1 MLYEPQKDIMY
12 LRLSEEDDERDESCS
27 IASQRGCIERYLS
40 DRGDLGTDFEEIVD
54 DGYSGTNLERPGMQR
69 LLDLIDM
76 GQVRTVIVR
85 DLSRFARN
93 YLEAGYYLEV
103 VFPTKGIHFIAINDG
118 FDSWEVGEDTGGLEL
133 AIRNLVNQMYSR
145 DISRKIKSV
154 VDMKKRNGEYAFG
167 AVPYGYKK
175 GAIHN
180 TIVIDEPAAETV
192 RRIFALAA
200 EGTSITKIALTL
212 NEDQVDTPSV
222 YLASVRG
229 NYKTRAFWTYESV
242 RNILGNRIYTGDT
255 EVFKSHVTCVGSN
268 KVRLIPEELRQVIP
282 ETHAAIIPR
291 TTYYLARKAVRN
303 TAPKTPATGKTSPL
317 SSFLVCGCCGNRL
330 LKGKQKN
337 KTWLCASARY
347 THDTEC
353 RQVRMDDQKLRE
365 ILLRAIQNQCDMVDV
380 KVKKLSTAEKR
391 SGEKRRFLL
400 NELKICKSLVDRA
413 QREKMQLYEQ
423 FSSGEVSK
431 DMFITQK
438 NEVTLRQED
447 AVLQVRLV
455 EEQLEAV
462 EAGTKAALSE
472 IRQLERY
479 TKYAGMAEITP
490 TLVKELVKE
499 IIIYPD
505 NRLRIIWNFRDNVAD
520 NMRTFFADSTERA

>member
-1 MLYEPQKDIMY
+1 
-12 LRLSEEDDERDESCS
+12 
-27 IASQRGCIERYLS
+27 
-40 DRGDLGTDFEEIVD
+40 
-54 DGYSGTNLERPGMQR
+54 
-69 LLDLIDM
+69 
-76 GQVRTVIVR
+76 
-85 DLSRFARN
+85 
-93 YLEAGYYLEV
+93 
-103 VFPTKGIHFIAINDG
+103 
-118 FDSWEVGEDTGGLEL
+118 
-133 AIRNLVNQMYSR
+133 
-145 DISRKIKSV
+145 
-154 VDMKKRNGEYAFG
+154 
-167 AVPYGYKK
+167 
-175 GAIHN
+175 
-180 TIVIDEPAAETV
+180 
-192 RRIFALAA
+192 
-200 EGTSITKIALTL
+200 
-212 NEDQVDTPSV
+212 
-222 YLASVRG
+222 
-229 NYKTRAFWTYESV
+229 
-242 RNILGNRIYTGDT
+242 
-255 EVFKSHVTCVGSN
+255 
-268 KVRLIPEELRQVIP
+268 
-282 ETHAAIIPR
+282 
-291 TTYYLARKAVRN
+291 
-303 TAPKTPATGKTSPL
+303 
-317 SSFLVCGCCGNRL
+317 
-330 LKGKQKN
+330 
-337 KTWLCASARY
+337 
-347 THDTEC
+347 
-353 RQVRMDDQKLRE
+353 MDDQKLRE

>member
-282 ETHAAIIPR
+282 ETHARSFPAQLIIWPVRQFGTRRPR
-291 TTYYLARKAVRN
+291 PRRLGRPAR
-303 TAPKTPATGKTSPL
+303 SPL
-317 SSFLVCGCCGNRL
+317 F
-330 LKGKQKN
+330 
-337 KTWLCASARY
+337 WCA
-347 THDTEC
+347 
-353 RQVRMDDQKLRE
+353 
-365 ILLRAIQNQCDMVDV
+365 
-380 KVKKLSTAEKR
+380 
-391 SGEKRRFLL
+391 G
-400 NELKICKSLVDRA
+400 
-413 QREKMQLYEQ
+413 
-423 FSSGEVSK
+423 
-431 DMFITQK
+431 
-438 NEVTLRQED
+438 
-447 AVLQVRLV
+447 AV
-455 EEQLEAV
+455 
-462 EAGTKAALSE
+462 GT
-472 IRQLERY
+472 
-479 TKYAGMAEITP
+479 
-490 TLVKELVKE
+490 
-499 IIIYPD
+499 D
-505 NRLRIIWNFRDNVAD
+505 C
-520 NMRTFFADSTERA
+520 